1 MTFALFFVKITP
13 FVEVNHW
20 SRGACCARF
29 VTSYSQKKYL
39 KMKKH
44 LATNRLPV
52 HPPWLWVLKTLLLLL
67 GICALI
73 SGSMLM
79 LDPSGKSIQF
89 PAGYLDGSPF
99 SSYFI
104 PGLLLSVFIGLLS
117 LSAWVSLWKTPKIAL
132 FERLNPFQGR
142 HWAWTLALMS
152 GISLVIWIL
161 VQMLMVPY
169 FFLQP
174 TLLLWG
180 LMIVMLCFAP
190 GVRAFYTHRG

>member
-1 MTFALFFVKITP
+1 
-13 FVEVNHW
+13 
-20 SRGACCARF
+20 
-29 VTSYSQKKYL
+29 
-39 KMKKH
+39 MKKN
-44 LATNRLPV
+44 LALTPPPT
-52 HPPWLWVLKTLLLLL
+52 HPRWLWALKTLLLLL

-99 SSYFI
+99 PNYFI
-104 PGLLLSVFIGLLS
+104 PGFLLSVFIGLLS
-117 LSAWVSLWKTPKIAL
+117 LSAWFSLWKKPKVVL
-132 FERLNPFQGR
+132 LERLNPFQDR

-152 GISLVIWIL
+152 GTGLVIWIV

-180 LMIVMLCFAP
+180 LMVVLLCFAP
-190 GVRAFYTHRG
+190 GIRAFYTHRG